1 MNDTN
6 DKGASGPGSINEALW
21 EFPHHMTLKVFG
33 DADTPAH
40 PAPLADVVCGILA
53 RHLRDFSPKNLST
66 RASSAGRFV
75 SISVDICVHNREQ
88 VEGIY
93 RDLKAEP
100 RVRMAL

>member
-1 MNDTN
+1 MNNPIDEN
-6 DKGASGPGSINEALW
+6 GDGGINEALW

-40 PAPLADVVCGILA
+40 DLPLADVVCAILA
-53 RHLRDFSPKNLST
+53 RHLKDFVPQNLST
-66 RASSAGRFV
+66 RASSGGRYAAL
-75 SISVDICVHNREQ
+75 SVDICVHNREQ